1 MLHVGRPKHHWM
13 APERWGTTRR
23 YREEL
28 KWTTAKAEVYGLAF
42 NIAGLLIPIHVMFDS
57 HGALNQGWGR
67 HHMATHRNYYRL
79 EEHRTNAGAEI
90 VELICASMHH
100 NKQNR
105 PTLTEFTS
113 KIKAWKTAP
122 KGHNNTV
129 PCNKKQKCA

>member
-1 MLHVGRPKHHWM
+1 MYRQQYYYRYNCWFDRRCLLRWAAAAAAAAM
-13 APERWGTTRR
+13 A
-23 YREEL
+23 
-28 KWTTAKAEVYGLAF
+28 AV
-42 NIAGLLIPIHVMFDS
+42 
-57 HGALNQGWGR
+57 ALNQGWGR

-100 NKQNR
+100 NKQKR

-113 KIKAWKTAP
+113 NIKAWKTAP